1 MQRMKLLLGL
11 IVVMSLALLAQ
22 DKFTPL
28 NVKLGL
34 WETTVTHSTSG
45 MPGIPEDALAKM
57 PPEQRARM
65 EEMMKQKGIGG
76 GPATTV
82 TKSCITREKLDKQTA
97 FAENRENCKR
107 TVVSSSPSRME
118 MKFHCEENKA
128 VSDGT
133 FIAEVVSSD
142 STKGSTHF
150 VTNSEGHTMTMDF
163 KFTSRYLGAACG
175 DVK

>member
-1 MQRMKLLLGL
+1 MRMKFFLGL
-11 IVVMSLALLAQ
+11 IVVLSLALLAA

-28 NVKLGL
+28 NIKLGL
-34 WETTVTHSTSG
+34 WETTITHSTSG
-45 MPGIPEDALAKM
+45 MPGIPEDTLAKM

-76 GPATTV
+76 GPSTTI
-82 TKSCITREKLDKQTA
+82 TKNCITREKLDKQTA

-107 TVVSSSPSRME
+107 TVLSSSPSRWE
-118 MKFHCEENKA
+118 MKFHCEENKTT
-128 VSDGT
+128 SDGT
-133 FIAEVVSSD
+133 VVAEAVTPD
-142 STKGSTHF
+142 STKGSTHV
-150 VTNSEGHTMTMDF
+150 VTNSEGRTMTMDF